1 MPIKKTYKSKNPPPP
16 VESTDKVL
24 KELKEQTREIFD
36 KYQKNLESLHA
47 VFLEEP
53 ALSQTSLNTMMV
65 SINDTAA
72 SLMRLRKRNVISKIV
87 STVLRRIIPGV
98 RSLDKEMNLVL
109 RMNHQILSFL
119 QSLTI
124 SLAQYDVYKM
134 KFHTELL
141 KYTQQIGPFAYYL
154 QSEVARQVTAF
165 PVERMDIIFFD
176 LMRQMEQLRTDME
189 RIRKKIDD
197 DERVAHKK

>member
-16 VESTDKVL
+16 VEKTDKVL
-24 KELKEQTREIFD
+24 KELKEQTQEIFD
-36 KYQKNLESLHA
+36 KYQKNLETLHA

-72 SLMRLRKRNVISKIV
+72 SLMQLRKRNLIGKVISTI
-87 STVLRRIIPGV
+87 LRKIIPGV

-109 RMNHQILSFL
+109 KMNYQVLSFL

-124 SLAQYDVYKM
+124 SLAQYDVYKA

-141 KYTQQIGPFAYYL
+141 KYTQQVGPLAFYL
-154 QSEVARQVTAF
+154 QSEVARQVTVF

-197 DERVAHKK
+197 ESAANKK

>member
-16 VESTDKVL
+16 VESADKVL

-36 KYQKNLESLHA
+36 KYQKNLENLHA
-47 VFLEEP
+47 VFKEEP
-53 ALSQTSLNTMMV
+53 ALSQISLNEMMV

-72 SLMRLRKRNVISKIV
+72 SLMKLRKRNVISKAV
-87 STVLRRIIPGV
+87 STVLRRIIPGI
-98 RSLDKEMNLVL
+98 RSLDKEMNLIL

-124 SLAQYDVYKM
+124 SLAQYDVYKS

-141 KYTQQIGPFAYYL
+141 KYTQQIGPLAYYL

-189 RIRKKIDD
+189 RIHMKIED
-197 DERVAHKK
+197 DERVAPKK

>member
-47 VFLEEP
+47 VFKEEP
-53 ALSQTSLNTMMV
+53 ALSQASLNTMMV

-72 SLMRLRKRNVISKIV
+72 SLMKLRKRNVISKIV
-87 STVLRRIIPGV
+87 STVLRRIIPGI
-98 RSLDKEMNLVL
+98 RSLDKEMNLIL
-109 RMNHQILSFL
+109 KMNHQILSFL

-124 SLAQYDVYKM
+124 SLAQYDVYKS

-189 RIRKKIDD
+189 RIHKKIDD
-197 DERVAHKK
+197 VDAAHKK

>member
-16 VESTDKVL
+16 IESADKVL

-36 KYQKNLESLHA
+36 KYQKNLETLHS

-87 STVLRRIIPGV
+87 STILRKIIPGV

-109 RMNHQILSFL
+109 KMNYQILSFL

-124 SLAQYDVYKM
+124 SLTQYDVYKM

>member
-1 MPIKKTYKSKNPPPP
+1 MPIKKTYKPKNPPPP
-16 VESTDKVL
+16 AESTDKVL

-36 KYQKNLESLHA
+36 LYQKNLETLHA

-65 SINDTAA
+65 SINETAA
-72 SLMRLRKRNVISKIV
+72 SLMQLRKRNLIGKVISAI
-87 STVLRRIIPGV
+87 LRKIIPGV

-109 RMNHQILSFL
+109 KMNYQVLSFL

-124 SLAQYDVYKM
+124 SLAQYDVYKA

-141 KYTQQIGPFAYYL
+141 KYTQQIGPLAFYL
-154 QSEVARQVTAF
+154 QSEVARQVTVF
-165 PVERMDIIFFD
+165 PIERMDIIFFD

-189 RIRKKIDD
+189 RILKKIDNGHT
-197 DERVAHKK
+197 ANKK